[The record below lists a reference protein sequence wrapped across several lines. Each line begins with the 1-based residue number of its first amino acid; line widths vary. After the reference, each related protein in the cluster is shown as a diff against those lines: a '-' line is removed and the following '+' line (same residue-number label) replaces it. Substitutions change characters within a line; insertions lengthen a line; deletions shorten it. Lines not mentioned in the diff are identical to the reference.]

1 VFHGCILPHP
11 IHEPRM
17 PTDFEWWTAVN
28 CSVINRLMPE
38 QATALP

>member
-1 VFHGCILPHP
+1 
-11 IHEPRM
+11 M
-17 PTDFEWWTAVN
+17 PADFEWWTAVN